1 MAKYDVIV
9 AGGGSAGL
17 AAAVCAARRGAKTLL
32 IERHGVL
39 GGQASVALVH
49 SICGLYRLAT
59 DETPVLANAGF
70 PAEWAERLGRSNA
83 AHGPVRLG
91 RVWVLLTRPGLI
103 PQVAAQLVRETANL
117 EVQLDAQ
124 LVSATQS
131 EVIFQTKFGT
141 ESAQA
146 RAMIDTTGDAAL
158 ATLLGAPCESAP
170 ADRLQ
175 RPAFIVG
182 LGGVETAQLDDDGPL
197 RLAHRIAHAV
207 RDGGLPDGALG
218 AGFRATLQAGEVF
231 VTIDLDGGPAYDPT
245 SPPCVAQQFSAGRE
259 IARQLFDFLRREV
272 SGFQDCAIT
281 AEPAQLGIRE
291 SRRVVG
297 RYRVEAEDLARG
309 ARFDDAVA
317 LATWPREL
325 RETAR
330 GARMRYPENGEPCEI
345 PLRALRFRDHDR
357 CFVAGRCMSCS
368 HEAQASLRVIGT
380 CLATGEAAGF
390 AAADLALDRPT

>member
-1 MAKYDVIV
+1 MPKYDVIV

-17 AAAVCAARRGAKTLL
+17 AAAVSAARRGAKTLL
-32 IERHGVL
+32 IERHEVL
-39 GGQASVALVH
+39 GGQAAVALVH

-59 DETPVLANAGF
+59 DDRPVLANPGF
-70 PAEWAERLGRSNA
+70 PAEWAERLVRAGA

-91 RVWVLLTRPGLI
+91 RVWVLLTRPNMI
-103 PQVAAQLVRETANL
+103 PNVATQLVRETPNL
-117 EVQLDAQ
+117 EVRLGAQ
-124 LVSATQS
+124 LVAARDDEVTFQS
-131 EVIFQTKFGT
+131 NLRT

-146 RAMIDTTGDAAL
+146 TAMIDTTGDAAL
-158 ATLLGAPCESAP
+158 ATLLGAPCEQAP
-170 ADRLQ
+170 SDRLQ

-182 LGGVETAQLDDDGPL
+182 LSGVETAQLDGDGPL

-207 RDGGLPDGALG
+207 RDGQLPAGALG
-218 AGFRATLQAGEVF
+218 ASFRTTFRGEVF
-231 VTIDLDGGPAYDPT
+231 ITIDLDGGAHYDPT
-245 SPPCVAQQFSAGRE
+245 SPECVAQQHAAGRE
-259 IARQLFDFLRREV
+259 LAAQLAKFLRSEAP
-272 SGFQDCAIT
+272 GFERSSVT

-297 RYRVEAEDLARG
+297 RYRLEAEDLARG

-317 LATWPREL
+317 LATWPMEL

-345 PLRALRFRDHDR
+345 PLRALRFRDR
-357 CFVAGRCMSCS
+357 ENCFVAGRCMSCS

-380 CLATGEAAGF
+380 CLATGEAAGI
-390 AAADLALDRPT
+390 AAAS